1 MAPSLTL
8 DSYVQIGRNAA
19 GYAHGLPV
27 SPVPTVLDNYARA
40 KLIVRTTLLHARES
54 AEVVSDAEAVT
65 LDVTP
70 TPVPTA
76 S

>member
-1 MAPSLTL
+1 M
-8 DSYVQIGRNAA
+8 
-19 GYAHGLPV
+19 
-27 SPVPTVLDNYARA
+27 DNYARA

-54 AEVVSDAEAVT
+54 AEVVSEAAAVT

-70 TPVPTA
+70 TPVPTP